1 MTTTLC
7 SIWWLMAAVLLGWL
21 LCGWFARPYLYRA
34 GIGSEGDADLVAGL
48 KRRIAELEARLAQP
62 AAPVAMARAMPA
74 AEPVATPVAEPAAA
88 ARAEPVP
95 PAPPAVDFAAA
106 RAAGFAVRG
115 PDDLEIIEGIGPKIA
130 QLLHA
135 AGVHTFAELAAM
147 TPAQIQPLLDAAGP
161 NYRIANPQ
169 TWPDQSALAAANR
182 WAELKTMQDNLTAGR
197 KA

>member
-1 MTTTLC
+1 
-7 SIWWLMAAVLLGWL
+7 
-21 LCGWFARPYLYRA
+21 
-34 GIGSEGDADLVAGL
+34 
-48 KRRIAELEARLAQP
+48 
-62 AAPVAMARAMPA
+62 MPA
-74 AEPVATPVAEPAAA
+74 AEPVAAAVAVPAAA
-88 ARAEPVP
+88 APVAVPAAAAPAEPVP